1 MPLGLTPVLAVAEV
15 TGQSPSY
22 LLISSQ
28 EAHAGGP
35 FLYWEN
41 KTAFYKLKFH
51 INPEGIKLSLGLFRV
66 VYSIYYSRKEI
77 RSEPT
82 VLVERKK
89 RI

>member
-1 MPLGLTPVLAVAEV
+1 MTPVLAVAEA
-15 TGQSPSY
+15 TGQCPSC

-35 FLYWEN
+35 FLHWEN

-51 INPEGIKLSLGLFRV
+51 INPEGIKLLLGMFRV
-66 VYSIYYSRKEI
+66 VYSIYYSGKEM
-77 RSEPT
+77 RSEST
-82 VLVERKK
+82 VLAERKK